1 MEVRDLIS
9 KDACAKFQA
18 ALKKKNFKELYFAQA
33 MMAVPQTNFSTA
45 NTGILQTREQQKST
59 RKKSIINTFLSQFSN
74 PDFKKS

>member
-9 KDACAKFQA
+9 KDVCAKFQA
-18 ALKKKNFKELYFAQA
+18 ALKKKNFKKLYFAQA
-33 MMAVPQTNFSTA
+33 MMAVAQTNFSTA

-74 PDFKKS
+74 PDSKKS

>member
-9 KDACAKFQA
+9 NDACAEFQA

-33 MMAVPQTNFSTA
+33 MMAVAQTNFSTA

-74 PDFKKS
+74 PDSKKS

>member
-33 MMAVPQTNFSTA
+33 MMAVAQTNFSTA
-45 NTGILQTREQQKST
+45 NTGILQTREQQQTT

-74 PDFKKS
+74 PDSKKS

>member
-9 KDACAKFQA
+9 KDACAEFQA

-33 MMAVPQTNFSTA
+33 MMAVPQTYFSTA

-59 RKKSIINTFLSQFSN
+59 QKKIIKNTFLSQFSN
-74 PDFKKS
+74 PDSKKS